1 MGKSPGCSAQRKGM
15 VITMA
20 EKRTAYLAAIVY
32 AFIIGLSFMFVKLT
46 LAVATPLDTLAHRFT
61 VAFFVA
67 TIFIIFTKKKVKIG
81 WHDVA
86 QIAPL
91 ATLYPI
97 LFFGFQI
104 FGLAR
109 TTSSEAGIIQSTVPI
124 FTLLLAVSILKE
136 KAGRG
141 QLISVFLSVSGVIY
155 LLTMSGAE
163 SETANIIGSVL
174 IIISAFTN
182 ALYNVLARKLT
193 QRYSLLTLTYIMTL
207 FGFVAFNSLAIGS
220 RVIEGTVGEFFQ
232 PFLHWQFVVA
242 ILYLGILSSLVT
254 SFLANFVLSKIEAA
268 KMSVFSNVATLIT
281 ILAGVLFL
289 QEAFH
294 FYHVIGGIMIIAGV
308 VGTNFMGARSKT
320 KGRVG

>member
-1 MGKSPGCSAQRKGM
+1 
-15 VITMA
+15 MA

-46 LAVATPLDTLAHRFT
+46 LTVATPLDTLAHRFT
-61 VAFFVA
+61 VAFLAA
-67 TIFIIFTKKKVKIG
+67 TLFILFTKHKVNIG

-124 FTLLLAVSILKE
+124 FTLLLAVFILKE

-141 QLISVFLSVSGVIY
+141 QLISVFLSVFGVIY
-155 LLTMSGAE
+155 LLAMSGAE
-163 SETANIIGSVL
+163 SQTANIIGSVL
-174 IIISAFTN
+174 IILSAFTN

-207 FGFVAFNSLAIGS
+207 FGFIAFNSLAVGS
-220 RVIEGTVGEFFQ
+220 RLIEGTIGEFFQ
-232 PFLHWQFVVA
+232 PLLHWQFVVA
-242 ILYLGILSSLVT
+242 VLYLGILSSLVT

-281 ILAGVLFL
+281 ILAGILFL

-294 FYHVIGGIMIIAGV
+294 FYHVIGGMMIITGV
-308 VGTNFMGARSKT
+308 VGTNLMGARSKAKEKAKT
-320 KGRVG
+320 KDVEE